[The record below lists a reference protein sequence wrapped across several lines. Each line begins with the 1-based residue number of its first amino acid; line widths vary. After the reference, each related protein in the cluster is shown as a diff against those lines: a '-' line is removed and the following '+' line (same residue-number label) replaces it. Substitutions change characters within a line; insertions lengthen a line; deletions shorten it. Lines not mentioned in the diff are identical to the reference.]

1 MATHLRRFLTG
12 FLTDRYG
19 WLLGKGIVVQ
29 SIMRRA
35 FWIPELPLALTWLAV
50 LVLCLL
56 VLAVE
61 KVAGQR
67 VMHDKKVCRALR

>member
-1 MATHLRRFLTG
+1 M
-12 FLTDRYG
+12 
-19 WLLGKGIVVQ
+19 Q

-35 FWIPELPLALTWLAV
+35 FLIPELPLALTWLAM

-67 VMHDKKVCRALR
+67 VMHDKKVCHPLPCFNTVGELVEHVRQMC